1 VKRKYAKPL
10 IQIETFEANEYIAAC
25 WQMTCNVPKH
35 KYWPH
40 KRDSTGYA
48 YQIEGESA
56 NYEVDGYGC
65 GATYNVKTNG
75 EESPKTNAQWKT
87 DTHWSINQPEYNG
100 PIYLWKGEHFTK
112 ANSWVRD
119 KNNAS

>member
-1 VKRKYAKPL
+1 MKRKYEKPL
-10 IQIETFEANEYIAAC
+10 IQIEAFEANEYIAAC

-35 KYWPH
+35 KKNH
-40 KRDSTGYA
+40 LFKSTGYA
-48 YQIEGESA
+48 YHIEDK

-65 GATYNVKTNG
+65 GTTYNVKTNG
-75 EESPKTNAQWKT
+75 DESPKTNAQWKT
-87 DTHWSINQPEYNG
+87 STIWSIDQPEYNG

-112 ANSWVRD
+112 ANTWVRD